1 MDKMEVKLN
10 MVEIFIDGDAC
21 PVKNEVIKVAERHGL
36 KINIASNAWLR
47 LGEVGVEVNQVMVPK
62 TPDAADNWIA
72 DNIKEGDIV
81 VTSDI
86 PLASRC
92 LVKKAY
98 ALRPNGAEFSEDN
111 IGSALAMR
119 ELHNFLRE
127 TGEGATFH
135 AAFSAKDRSEFLS
148 RLETLVQKAKKI

>member
-1 MDKMEVKLN
+1 MVRD

-21 PVKNEVIKVAERHGL
+21 PVKAEVIKVAERHGI

-72 DNIKEGDIV
+72 DNVKEGDV
-81 VTSDI
+81 VITSDI

-92 LVKKAY
+92 LLKKAY
-98 ALRPNGAEFSEDN
+98 VLRPNGSDFTEDN
-111 IGSALAMR
+111 IGMALGMR
-119 ELHNFLRE
+119 ELHSFLRE
-127 TGEGATFH
+127 TEGKQTYNSGFTTQ
-135 AAFSAKDRSEFLS
+135 DRSAFLS
-148 RLETLVQKAKKI
+148 RLETLVQKAKKLILPC

>member
-1 MDKMEVKLN
+1 ME

-21 PVKNEVIKVAERHGL
+21 PVKAEVIKVAERHGI

-72 DNIKEGDIV
+72 DNVKEGDV
-81 VTSDI
+81 VITSDI

-92 LVKKAY
+92 LLKKVFV
-98 ALRPNGAEFSEDN
+98 LRPNGVEFNDDN
-111 IGSALAMR
+111 IGIALGMR
-119 ELHNFLRE
+119 ELHSFLRE
-127 TGEGATFH
+127 AQGTQTFN
-135 AAFSAKDRSEFLS
+135 AGFTTKDRSEFLS
-148 RLETLVQKAKKI
+148 RLETLLQKAKKHVLTC